1 MIASDERRDKVRYAA
16 GVSPPPPT
24 AEELA
29 ALPLFPLPNAVL
41 FPGTELPLH
50 IFEPRYRAMTERA
63 LAGSR
68 LMLLGRLRP
77 GYEPHYHERPPVFE
91 IAGLGR
97 ITRDVRHADGRF
109 DIVLSGVARVRIV
122 AELPPNE
129 PYRLVR
135 GEILE
140 DTAGAAAL
148 AIGAWE
154 KKLLELFQALKPHLP
169 ESVQDLDALAQG
181 ATTPGERVDR
191 LAAALTA
198 DPDARQRMLE
208 ERDPAERYCLLVAQL
223 AEFATALSI
232 DEAAALN

>member
-1 MIASDERRDKVRYAA
+1 
-16 GVSPPPPT
+16 VSPEPPT
-24 AEELA
+24 AAELA

-41 FPGTELPLH
+41 FPGAELPLH

-68 LMLLGRLRP
+68 LILLGRLRP

-91 IAGLGR
+91 VAGLGR
-97 ITRDVRHADGRF
+97 ITQDVSHPDGRF
-109 DIVLSGVARVRIV
+109 DILLSGIGRVRIV
-122 AELPPNE
+122 EELPPAE

-135 GEILE
+135 GEFLS
-140 DTAGAAAL
+140 DAAGSSSI

-154 KKLLELFQALKPHLP
+154 KKLAELFHGLRPHLP
-169 ESVQDLDALAQG
+169 ESVRDLDALAG
-181 ATTPGERVDR
+181 SARSPGERVDR

-223 AEFATALSI
+223 SEF
-232 DEAAALN
+232 AAALSLENEAPLN

>member
-1 MIASDERRDKVRYAA
+1 MLP
-16 GVSPPPPT
+16 GVSLPRPT
-24 AEELA
+24 AEDLA
-29 ALPLFPLPNAVL
+29 LLPLFPLPNAVL

-68 LMLLGRLRP
+68 FILLGRLRP

-97 ITRDVRHADGRF
+97 VTRDVRHADGRF
-109 DIVLSGVARVRIV
+109 DLVLTGVARVRI
-122 AELPPNE
+122 ASELPPDE

-135 GEILE
+135 GEVLE
-140 DTAGAAAL
+140 DAAGAGAL

-154 KKLLELFQALKPHLP
+154 RKLVELFESLKPHLP

-181 ATTPGERVDR
+181 ATTPGERIDR

-208 ERDPAERYCLLVAQL
+208 ELDPAERYCLLVAQL
-223 AEFATALSI
+223 TEFATALSL
-232 DEAAALN
+232 DGPLELN

>member
-1 MIASDERRDKVRYAA
+1 
-16 GVSPPPPT
+16 VSPEPPT
-24 AEELA
+24 AAELA

-41 FPGTELPLH
+41 FPGAELPLH

-68 LMLLGRLRP
+68 LILLGRLRP

-91 IAGLGR
+91 VAGLGR
-97 ITRDVRHADGRF
+97 ITQDVSHPDGRF
-109 DIVLSGVARVRIV
+109 DILLSGIGRVRIV
-122 AELPPNE
+122 EELPPAE

-135 GEILE
+135 GEFLS
-140 DTAGAAAL
+140 DAAGSSAI

-154 KKLLELFQALKPHLP
+154 KKLAELFHGLRPHLP
-169 ESVQDLDALAQG
+169 ESVRDLDALAG
-181 ATTPGERVDR
+181 SARSPGERVDR

-223 AEFATALSI
+223 SEF
-232 DEAAALN
+232 AAALSLENEAPLN

>member
-1 MIASDERRDKVRYAA
+1 
-16 GVSPPPPT
+16 VSPEPPT
-24 AEELA
+24 AAELA

-41 FPGTELPLH
+41 FPGAELPLH

-68 LMLLGRLRP
+68 LILLGRLRP
-77 GYEPHYHERPPVFE
+77 GYEPHYQERPPVFDV
-91 IAGLGR
+91 AGLGR

-109 DIVLSGVARVRIV
+109 DILLSGIGRVRI
-122 AELPPNE
+122 ADELPPEE

-135 GEILE
+135 GEFLS
-140 DTAGAAAL
+140 DVAGVSSM

-154 KKLLELFQALKPHLP
+154 QKLAELFHGLRPHLP
-169 ESVQDLDALAQG
+169 ESVRDLDALAG
-181 ATTPGERVDR
+181 SSSSAGERVDR

-223 AEFATALSI
+223 SEF
-232 DEAAALN
+232 AAALSLEGTAPLN

>member
-1 MIASDERRDKVRYAA
+1 MTRVCERREKVGYAA
-16 GVSPPPPT
+16 RVSPPRPT

-50 IFEPRYRAMTERA
+50 VFEPRYRAMTERA
-63 LAGSR
+63 LEGSR
-68 LMLLGRLRP
+68 LILLGRLRP
-77 GYEPHYHERPPVFE
+77 GYEPHYHERPPVFDV
-91 IAGLGR
+91 AGLGR
-97 ITRDVRHADGRF
+97 VTRDVRHADGRY

-140 DTAGAAAL
+140 DTASGAPL
-148 AIGAWE
+148 AIGALE
-154 KKLLELFQALKPHLP
+154 KKLVELFQGLKPHLP
-169 ESVQDLDALAQG
+169 DVLQDFDALARG

-191 LAAALTA
+191 IAAALTA

-208 ERDPAERYCLLVAQL
+208 ERDPLERYCLLVAQL
-223 AEFATALSI
+223 SEFAAALSI
-232 DEAAALN
+232 DEDFALN

>member
-1 MIASDERRDKVRYAA
+1 M
-16 GVSPPPPT
+16 SPEPPT
-24 AEELA
+24 AAELA

-41 FPGTELPLH
+41 FPGAELPLH

-68 LMLLGRLRP
+68 LILLGRLRP

-91 IAGLGR
+91 VAGLGR
-97 ITRDVRHADGRF
+97 IMRDVRHADGRF
-109 DIVLSGVARVRIV
+109 DILLSGIGRVRIV
-122 AELPPNE
+122 EELPPAE

-135 GEILE
+135 GEFLS
-140 DTAGAAAL
+140 DAAGSSSI

-154 KKLLELFQALKPHLP
+154 KKLAELFHGLRPHLP
-169 ESVQDLDALAQG
+169 ESVRDLDALAG
-181 ATTPGERVDR
+181 SARSPGERVDR

-223 AEFATALSI
+223 SEF
-232 DEAAALN
+232 AAALSLEGEAPLN

>member
-1 MIASDERRDKVRYAA
+1 MLP
-16 GVSPPPPT
+16 GVSPPRPT
-24 AEELA
+24 AEDLA
-29 ALPLFPLPNAVL
+29 RLPLFPLPNAVL

-68 LMLLGRLRP
+68 FILLGRLRP
-77 GYEPHYHERPPVFE
+77 GYEPQYHERPAVFD
-91 IAGLGR
+91 IAGLGHV
-97 ITRDVRHADGRF
+97 TRDVRHADGRF
-109 DIVLSGVARVRIV
+109 DLVLTGVARVRIV

-135 GEILE
+135 GEVLE
-140 DTAGAAAL
+140 DTAGSSSL

-154 KKLLELFQALKPHLP
+154 KKLVELFQALKPHLP
-169 ESVQDLDALAQG
+169 DSVQDLDTLAQG
-181 ATTPGERVDR
+181 AATPGERVDR

-208 ERDPAERYCLLVAQL
+208 ELDPAERYCLLVAQL
-223 AEFATALSI
+223 SEFAQALSI
-232 DEAAALN
+232 DESLDLN